1 MPSTDCIKSEIQTLL
16 IFGRFLSKLGTCL
29 GLTERR
35 HVFGVSENGFCE
47 QRMESRITKISM
59 IDFTFQRGQYD
70 HPHLRQSE
78 CSDPRDRAKKQGVSK
93 IPRCKGSK
101 AGQKGRRL
109 LLRISWKAKVGG
121 GVGGTLTQ
129 QGILTEPSHGS
140 PMPQRNACF
149 SSNSYLKIQRTGKVL
164 SLEVIMSCI

>member
-93 IPRCKGSK
+93 IPRCKESK
-101 AGQKGRRL
+101 AGQKGRRFASQNFLEGEGWGWGGREPYTARDTNWTFSREPDATARCL
-109 LLRISWKAKVGG
+109 L
-121 GVGGTLTQ
+121 
-129 QGILTEPSHGS
+129 
-140 PMPQRNACF
+140 
-149 SSNSYLKIQRTGKVL
+149 
-164 SLEVIMSCI
+164 